1 MDRTICTVN
10 VRGIGNKQKRN
21 EVFQWLKLK
30 NFDICL
36 LQETHLQAC
45 KNHIWEKEWG
55 GQSFYSGTSSNANG
69 VAILVNPNITTNNV
83 SFNELCEGRLIALE
97 LSLND
102 TELVIINIYGPNNDD
117 IKLFQKLEE
126 YLLKNNDKNILIGGD
141 FNTVLNPLLDKRNG
155 NSNYHSKIRKILN
168 DIINS
173 CELNDVWR
181 ILNPEKKLFSWFS
194 NTKPRVCSRIDYY
207 LASNS
212 LMNSISY
219 CSYYPGHRTDHSAV
233 LIKLNLNIPKRGP
246 GYFKFNN
253 SLLQDETFLK
263 NIENCIQ
270 QTENDNK
277 TCNPETFWDVLKGN
291 IRNDTIKYA
300 SLKKSNTDKR
310 EKELIQN
317 IKDIENLINVTNDDD
332 SNEQHI
338 KMKNEHINELDN
350 INTIKLNGII
360 TRAKAVHVE

>member
-1 MDRTICTVN
+1 M
-10 VRGIGNKQKRN
+10 
-21 EVFQWLKLK
+21 
-30 NFDICL
+30 
-36 LQETHLQAC
+36 
-45 KNHIWEKEWG
+45 
-55 GQSFYSGTSSNANG
+55 
-69 VAILVNPNITTNNV
+69 
-83 SFNELCEGRLIALE
+83 
-97 LSLND
+97 
-102 TELVIINIYGPNNDD
+102 
-117 IKLFQKLEE
+117 
-126 YLLKNNDKNILIGGD
+126 
-141 FNTVLNPLLDKRNG
+141 LDKRNG

-270 QTENDNK
+270 QTENDSTSMNASWVKRYLDK
-277 TCNPETFWDVLKGN
+277 TNNSPWKYFYSN
-291 IRNDTIKYA
+291 ILQPYGGDLVFGLPFTA
-300 SLKKSNTDKR
+300 SQYCFGK
-310 EKELIQN
+310 
-317 IKDIENLINVTNDDD
+317 VFP
-332 SNEQHI
+332 
-338 KMKNEHINELDN
+338 
-350 INTIKLNGII
+350 
-360 TRAKAVHVE
+360 V